1 MLLYIR
7 VYIMLTW
14 QYSRKETE
22 KLYIT
27 LDRYSFGLQSLGN
40 LVTSYYFKVY
50 LNQVGMSGL
59 GV

>member
-1 MLLYIR
+1 
-7 VYIMLTW
+7 MLTW